1 MTGQPRT
8 TLRTWFALIFLA
20 AGAVASQVVVEG
32 AIQRETVAPTVDWI
46 QSPQLMR
53 RLALSFDTL
62 LADVYWIRSVQYYGD
77 TKLSSEKKKEYG
89 RLFPLLDMTTTLDP
103 RFNIAYRFGA
113 ILLSE
118 GYPNG
123 AGNTEQAIA
132 LLEKAIKEMPEKW
145 QYLHDAGFVEYWWNK
160 DPNAAAKWLL
170 RAADV
175 PGSPSWLRPV
185 AAGML
190 AEGGDERTSRAL
202 WTELEASAEHDWLRQ
217 AARRGLMQ
225 LDAEAAIAQL
235 QPAVNRFHDT
245 TGHFPASWQEMVR
258 ERLLPG
264 IPLDPSGR
272 PFTLDPASG
281 AIDVDRESPVFP
293 LRRSGTMPRLTQ

>member
-1 MTGQPRT
+1 
-8 TLRTWFALIFLA
+8 
-20 AGAVASQVVVEG
+20 
-32 AIQRETVAPTVDWI
+32 
-46 QSPQLMR
+46 
-53 RLALSFDTL
+53 
-62 LADVYWIRSVQYYGD
+62 
-77 TKLSSEKKKEYG
+77 
-89 RLFPLLDMTTTLDP
+89 
-103 RFNIAYRFGA
+103 
-113 ILLSE
+113 
-118 GYPNG
+118 
-123 AGNTEQAIA
+123 
-132 LLEKAIKEMPEKW
+132 
-145 QYLHDAGFVEYWWNK
+145 
-160 DPNAAAKWLL
+160 
-170 RAADV
+170 
-175 PGSPSWLRPV
+175 
-185 AAGML
+185 ML

-235 QPAVNRFHDT
+235 QPVVNRFHDT